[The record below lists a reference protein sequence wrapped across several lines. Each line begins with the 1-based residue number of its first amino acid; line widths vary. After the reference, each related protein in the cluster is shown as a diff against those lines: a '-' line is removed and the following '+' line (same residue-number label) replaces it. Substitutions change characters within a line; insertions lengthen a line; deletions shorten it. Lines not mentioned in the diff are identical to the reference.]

1 MKTDTLR
8 KLAEAND
15 DLIELINQ
23 GLEQAAR
30 PDAATICRLGD
41 GAIAQ
46 LLNTKQPVQQFLH
59 WLDRFPNV
67 IVPVEKG
74 IVTIYVDIDTDDDA
88 QITFEG
94 KNYCFYGD
102 DLRIQRTFRTVQ
114 ECYDF
119 VKTAIVIKPG
129 FKVSKALTEWIDDF
143 IETHKRG
150 EDWFGIHGNQTV
162 EIEIIEN
169 V

>member
-1 MKTDTLR
+1 MKTETLR
-8 KLAEAND
+8 KLAEANA
-15 DLIELINQ
+15 DLIELINH

-46 LLNTKQPVQQFLH
+46 YQATSAAIAAL
-59 WLDRFPNV
+59 LDRFPNV

-74 IVTIYVDIDTDDDA
+74 TFTIYVDIDTDDDA
-88 QITFEG
+88 QLTFEG
-94 KNYCFYGD
+94 KDYCFYGGNT
-102 DLRIQRTFRTVQ
+102 LKVYRTFRTVQ

-119 VKTAIVIKPG
+119 VKTAIIIKPG
-129 FKVSKALTEWIDDF
+129 FKVSKALAEWIDDF

-150 EDWFGIHGNQTV
+150 EDWFGIHGNQWV
-162 EIEIIEN
+162 EIEIQEN
-169 V
+169 S

>member
-8 KLAEAND
+8 KLAEANA
-15 DLIELINQ
+15 DLIELINH

-30 PDAATICRLGD
+30 PDAANICRLGD
-41 GAIAQ
+41 EAIAQ
-46 LLNTKQPVQQFLH
+46 YQATSAAIAALLG
-59 WLDRFPNV
+59 RFPNV
-67 IVPVEKG
+67 IVPVESG
-74 IVTIYVDIDTDDDA
+74 TFTIYIDIDTDDDA

-94 KNYCFYGD
+94 KDYCYYGD
-102 DLRIQRTFRTVQ
+102 NLKVQRTFRTVQ

-119 VKTAIVIKPG
+119 LKTEIIIKPG
-129 FKVSKALTEWIDDF
+129 FKVSNALTEWIDEF
-143 IETHKRG
+143 IETHKKG

-162 EIEIIEN
+162 EIEIREN